1 MMNFRSRLLS
11 LLLFIA
17 LVAVPA
23 AGIPAFATGQK
34 AAQQP
39 ARQVELEPEKTKFTI
54 ITADET
60 VAEDPEVKKFVEKY
74 GASIN
79 AKLSEVI
86 TRTPREIRRGAGSD
100 LGRIVADAMLMVAH
114 QKTKR
119 KVDLAISNTYG
130 MRGDLPAG
138 DITIANVFTIM
149 PFENQLV
156 LLELTGQQ
164 LLDGF
169 DYVAKNFEESAGFPL
184 SNCIVRVKDEKLVS
198 VEIGGVPIDP
208 KKTYTLATSDY
219 LYYGGDG
226 YHFSQGKNFRHV
238 GISLRDA
245 IIIYMRQQK
254 TVEIPTQARFI
265 NESAPTHTQRETPAG
280 GQR

>member
-11 LLLFIA
+11 LWLFIS
-17 LVAVPA
+17 LVAVPV

-39 ARQVELEPEKTKFTI
+39 VRRVEVEPEKTKATI
-54 ITADET
+54 LTADET
-60 VAEDPEVKKFVEKY
+60 VAEDPEVKIFVEKY
-74 GASIN
+74 GASIK

-86 TRTPREIRRGAGSD
+86 AHTPREIRRGSGSD
-100 LGRIVADAMLMVAH
+100 LGRLVADAMLAVAH

-164 LLDGF
+164 LLEGF
-169 DYVAKNFEESAGFPL
+169 EYVATHFDESAGFPL
-184 SNCIVRVKDEKLVS
+184 ANCIVRVKDEKLVS
-198 VEIGGVPIDP
+198 VEIGGLPLDP

-238 GISLRDA
+238 GVTLRDA
-245 IIIYMRQQK
+245 IISYMRQQK

-265 NESAPTHTQRETPAG
+265 NESAPTDTQRETPAG